1 MVEYWKVG
9 QGIYFVYVPTHFLQY
24 FKGFRAVAWYFEN
37 AKKIA
42 IQFVINKDRLKALQK
57 DKDLEGKIKYL
68 R

>member
-1 MVEYWKVG
+1 MEYWKVRHG
-9 QGIYFVYVPTHFLQY
+9 VYFVYVPTPFLQY

-42 IQFVINKDRLKALQK
+42 IQFVVNRDKLKMLQK
-57 DKDLEGKIKYL
+57 NKDLEGKIKNL